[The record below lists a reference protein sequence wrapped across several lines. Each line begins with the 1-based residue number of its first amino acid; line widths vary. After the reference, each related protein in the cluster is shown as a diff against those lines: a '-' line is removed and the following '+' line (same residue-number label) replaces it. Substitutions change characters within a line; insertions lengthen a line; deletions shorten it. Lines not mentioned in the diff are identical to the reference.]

1 MEEKEFLSTSE
12 LAKILGIS
20 RIAVHKKIKKGEI
33 KAAKVGRNYVIAEK
47 DLGGVLERV
56 LSPQSKKELT
66 EAVRKTIG
74 EYGET
79 LRLLGKE

>member
-1 MEEKEFLSTSE
+1 MEEKEFISTSE
-12 LAKILGIS
+12 VASILGIS
-20 RIAVHKKIKKGEI
+20 RVAVHKKIKKGEI
-33 KAAKVGRNYVIAEK
+33 KATKIGRNYVIAKK

-56 LSPQSKKELT
+56 LSPQSRKELT
-66 EAVRKTIG
+66 EAVRKTVG